1 MDNIATLSENQAK
14 SIFFNRMAYVVML
27 LVGIIFLF
35 LKDWSQGTV
44 FISLALVFNPFDQS
58 ITFNQR
64 PLFQKIWL
72 IAHAI
77 AVVVLFSILIFGN

>member
-44 FISLALVFNPFDQS
+44 FISLALVFNPFDQT
-58 ITFNQR
+58 ITFINNHY
-64 PLFQKIWL
+64 FKK
-72 IAHAI
+72 
-77 AVVVLFSILIFGN
+77 FGLLLMP

>member
-35 LKDWSQGTV
+35 LKDLSQGTV
-44 FISLALVFNPFDQS
+44 FISLALVFDPFDQT
-58 ITFNQR
+58 INFYQQ

-77 AVVVLFSILIFGN
+77 TAFVIFSILIFGN

>member
-14 SIFFNRMAYVVML
+14 SIFFKRLAYIAML
-27 LVGIIFLF
+27 IVGIIFLF

-44 FISLALVFNPFDQS
+44 FISLALVFNPFDQT
-58 ITFNQR
+58 INFYQR

-77 AVVVLFSILIFGN
+77 TAFVIFSILIFGN